1 MKVIR
6 TYTRGKDVS
15 YQFPSTN
22 KRWTVQ
28 FANNIRSISLVG
40 QNNSDSTADQ
50 IQEIQALGTNL
61 TCLNDYCFNNAV
73 GLNDVYLSPQIKSI
87 NERCF
92 KGCTGIRT
100 VSYDIY
106 ETCTAN
112 MTEKIP
118 SLDHIGNY
126 AFAQCTGMR
135 SMTLPESINNVSQI
149 DSLAFAGS
157 NLTSVTFL
165 GITSSQLL
173 GG

>member
-1 MKVIR
+1 M
-6 TYTRGKDVS
+6 
-15 YQFPSTN
+15 
-22 KRWTVQ
+22 
-28 FANNIRSISLVG
+28 
-40 QNNSDSTADQ
+40 
-50 IQEIQALGTNL
+50 
-61 TCLNDYCFNNAV
+61 
-73 GLNDVYLSPQIKSI
+73 KSI

-92 KGCTGIRT
+92 NGCTGIRT

-106 ETCTAN
+106 ETCTAS
-112 MTEKIP
+112 TAGKIP

-135 SMTLPESINNVSQI
+135 SVTLPESINNVSQI

-165 GITSSQLL
+165 GMTSSQLL